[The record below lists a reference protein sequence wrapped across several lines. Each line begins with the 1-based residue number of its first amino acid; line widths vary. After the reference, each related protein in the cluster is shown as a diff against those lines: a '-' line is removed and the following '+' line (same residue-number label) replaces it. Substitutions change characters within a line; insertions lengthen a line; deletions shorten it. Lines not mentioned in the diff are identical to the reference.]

1 MQAIMH
7 RQRNAQQNNQL
18 LPGEIMR
25 KDILTEEDI
34 QFRKD
39 IHLKNLKRK
48 ASKLSQYPEFKDE
61 YLELQ
66 RQIKSLE

>member
-48 ASKLSQYPEFKDE
+48 ASKLSQYPEFKEE

-66 RQIKSLE
+66 KQIKSLE

>member
-1 MQAIMH
+1 M
-7 RQRNAQQNNQL
+7 RNV
-18 LPGEIMR
+18 
-25 KDILTEEDI
+25 LTTEDI
-34 QFRKD
+34 EFRKA

-48 ASKLSQYPEFKDE
+48 ASKLAQYPEFKDE

>member
-1 MQAIMH
+1 M
-7 RQRNAQQNNQL
+7 RNV
-18 LPGEIMR
+18 
-25 KDILTEEDI
+25 LTDEDI

-66 RQIKSLE
+66 REIKSLE